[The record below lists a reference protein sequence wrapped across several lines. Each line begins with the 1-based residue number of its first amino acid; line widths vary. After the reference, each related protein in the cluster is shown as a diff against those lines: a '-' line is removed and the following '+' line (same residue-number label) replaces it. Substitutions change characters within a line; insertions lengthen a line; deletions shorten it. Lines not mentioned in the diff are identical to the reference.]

1 MMNKVFFQEVHQ
13 LSHEDDLRYRLLIR
27 GVRQMLE
34 ERRRN
39 RFNLLRRLEYR
50 KLRKEVQAKKWS

>member
-1 MMNKVFFQEVHQ
+1 MNKVFFQEMHQ

-27 GVRQMLE
+27 GVKQMLE
-34 ERRRN
+34 ERKRGRY
-39 RFNLLRRLEYR
+39 NLLRRLEYR

>member
-1 MMNKVFFQEVHQ
+1 MNKVFFQEMHQ

-27 GVRQMLE
+27 GVKQMLE
-34 ERRRN
+34 ERKRSRY
-39 RFNLLRRLEYR
+39 NLLRRLEYR